1 MTDSF
6 ENRLVYFI
14 DQYKRLDWK
23 QLNELLEKDMGY
35 KPNPNYL
42 SWSLKKLRDEK
53 RIVFVI
59 IGDFTFFQSSF
70 WQK

>member
-53 RIVFVI
+53 RIAFVS

-70 WQK
+70 WK